1 MSTRRRGGSGTWD
14 KPIVASA
21 DAFLAHHIEPMIRAS
36 RLLVLLTL
44 ASAIASAQ
52 DKPAP
57 EKPDDTLTAVVGVSA
72 KIPPNAR
79 SAASLGA
86 QRRGTGVL
94 VREGYVLTIG
104 YLVIEAEAIQVAGAD
119 GRTVPATL
127 AGYDHSSGFALLKV
141 IGALSAKPLPLGD
154 STALA
159 EREPAM
165 VVTAAARDSPSLVY
179 VVSRR
184 PFAGNWEYL
193 LDSAIFT
200 YPPVMDW
207 SGAPLIGARG
217 ELLGIGSLIVP
228 DAGGPGTQSPGN
240 MFVPVELLKPILEDL
255 IAKGRRNA
263 PARPWLGLNADELR
277 GRLFIGRV
285 SPEGPSERAGL
296 RAEDIVLAVAGQE
309 VATLADF
316 YRKVWARGAAGV
328 EVPIRV
334 LRGAQLRDITVR
346 SIDRVQYFRQSRSY

>member
-1 MSTRRRGGSGTWD
+1 M
-14 KPIVASA
+14 
-21 DAFLAHHIEPMIRAS
+21 IESMIRANTF
-36 RLLVLLTL
+36 LLFL
-44 ASAIASAQ
+44 ALAFAVSAQ
-52 DKPAP
+52 DKP
-57 EKPDDTLTAVVGVSA
+57 EETLSAVVGVSA
-72 KIPPNAR
+72 KIQANAR

-104 YLVIEAEAIQVAGAD
+104 YLVIEAEAIQITGAD

-127 AGYDHSSGFALLKV
+127 AAYDHSSGFALLKLV
-141 IGALSAKPLPLGD
+141 GALSAKPLPLGD
-154 STALA
+154 AGVLG

-165 VVTAAARDSPSLVY
+165 VVTAPARDSPSLVY

-184 PFAGNWEYL
+184 PFSGNWEYL

-200 YPPVMDW
+200 YPPVMEW

-240 MFVPVELLKPILEDL
+240 MFVPVDLLKPILEDL

-263 PARPWLGLNADELR
+263 PARPWLGVNADEVR
-277 GRLFIGRV
+277 GRLFVGRV
-285 SPEGPSERAGL
+285 SPDGPAERAGL
-296 RAEDIVLAVAGQE
+296 KSGDIVLAVGSEE
-309 VATLADF
+309 VKTLADF
-316 YRKVWARGAAGV
+316 YKRIWERGPAGA
-328 EVPIRV
+328 EVPLKV
-334 LRGAQLRDITVR
+334 LQGAQVRDVTVR
-346 SIDRVQYFRQSRSY
+346 SIDRIEYFR